1 MVTKQTSPAVKRFSV
16 WLLAGASALTLSSP
30 AGAEPGQPFWMV
42 PSVLADSSLN
52 TQKNAPQP
60 MVLWRQ
66 DVRPASD
73 LNFFLKADSW
83 PRLSSLEFSDA
94 GPVNATSFRAR
105 SAAVALQPSL
115 NSRVARLAEG
125 VNFTGGAVD
134 AQVMRID
141 SEFLGGRFKVSS
153 DMVDSDTGTDRRDF
167 RDPQLREQARD
178 VRLQETSRRHRFAAK
193 LIDSGNLKLM
203 VDGEIGQ
210 ISESFANN
218 FRELPNGQLVLPG
231 SWSNLSTR
239 LEFGRTNVSVGYQ
252 DFETR
257 SEARK
262 REQVVLGFASSELQI
277 YRRAGSEFNL
287 INGGQWL
294 KRTTF
299 SGINADVIVA
309 DVLPDAIAD
318 AIDPIRPFLPT
329 SINAGFER
337 GDVVRAEFTAGP
349 RDKVS
354 TANVALTWNT
364 RLGETTA
371 SAWQRKI
378 NTDLITPGVQEGV
391 ALSSSSDRYVDLSH
405 SVRKGNW
412 KFGAGLSLIQTDDEV
427 LGVKSSGSEVAPHI
441 SIAYEPERG
450 PKIELR
456 FGAADAQSQLVD
468 DNLAARA
475 RTRQLQLSVDV
486 SDYVREELNRPD
498 AKLKL
503 EYRYDFSGGERDTV
517 NGRGDGS
524 HALLVTFSTPLN

>member
-1 MVTKQTSPAVKRFSV
+1 MVRKTNLPALKRFTA
-16 WLLAGASALTLSSP
+16 WLLAGASIITLNST
-30 AGAEPGQPFWMV
+30 AGADPVQPFWMV
-42 PSVLADSSLN
+42 PAVLGDSSLN
-52 TQKNAPQP
+52 TQKNVRQP
-60 MVLWRQ
+60 MVLWRP

-73 LNFFLKADSW
+73 LNLLFKADGW
-83 PRLSSLEFSDA
+83 PRLTSLEFNDA
-94 GPVNATSFRAR
+94 GAVEEVSFQVKS
-105 SAAVALQPSL
+105 SAVQMRPSIS
-115 NSRVARLAEG
+115 SRVARLAEG
-125 VNFTGGAVD
+125 LNFSGGAVD
-134 AQVMRID
+134 AQAMRID
-141 SEFLGGRFKVSS
+141 SEFLGGRFKFSS
-153 DMVDSDTGTDRRDF
+153 DVIDSDTAVDRRDF
-167 RDPQLREQARD
+167 RDPQLREQPRD
-178 VRLQETSRRHRFAAK
+178 VRMQDTSRRHRFAAK

-203 VDGEIGQ
+203 VDGEMGQ
-210 ISESFANN
+210 ISENFSNS

-231 SWSNLSTR
+231 SWANLSTR

-262 REQVVLGFASSELQI
+262 REQVVLGFASSELQL

-371 SAWQRKI
+371 SAWQRRI

-405 SVRKGNW
+405 KVRRGNW

-427 LGVKSSGSEVAPHI
+427 LGVKSSGSEIAPHI
-441 SIAYEPERG
+441 SVAYEPERG

-498 AKLKL
+498 ATLKL